1 MNENEIHSTA
11 GVLLDRVTEEASSAP
26 AVETSSDAGDASG
39 TTPEALPRTPA
50 SDLPSGSAAKDGSVL
65 GAAACAAEPE
75 PSSTLADD
83 PAAQQPAQDP
93 ATPADE
99 PAIRYHYYAN
109 GGAVQFLLADG
120 FVGGRLDRM
129 KLSRL
134 DGSAWRLTIETEVDS
149 TCRTPAGH
157 PFVAD
162 AVLHGNATDA
172 RRMAL
177 AMLRSHLAAVAKK
190 HRHNAHRRARA
201 TAARKGGG
209 VFLTPPE
216 ILANPPFDGGGVN

>member
-1 MNENEIHSTA
+1 MNENGILSTA
-11 GVLLDRVTEEASSAP
+11 SVLPDRVTEEASSAP
-26 AVETSSDAGDASG
+26 AVEPSSDAGDASG

-50 SDLPSGSAAKDGSVL
+50 SDLHSGSAAY
-65 GAAACAAEPE
+65 AAAPSTDPSFAAEPE

-99 PAIRYHYYAN
+99 PAIRSHYYAN

-129 KLSRL
+129 KLSRI
-134 DGSAWRLTIETEVDS
+134 DGSAWRMTIETEVDS

-162 AVLHGNATDA
+162 AVLHGSATDA

-177 AMLRSHLAAVAKK
+177 AMLRSHLDAVSHQK
-190 HRHNAHRRARA
+190 RHHARQRELKN
-201 TAARKGGG
+201 AARKWGGG
-209 VFLTPPE
+209 ISHAPGNSGESAV
-216 ILANPPFDGGGVN
+216 

>member
-1 MNENEIHSTA
+1 MNDENEILSTA
-11 GVLLDRVTEEASSAP
+11 GVLPDRVTEEASSAP
-26 AVETSSDAGDASG
+26 AV
-39 TTPEALPRTPA
+39 
-50 SDLPSGSAAKDGSVL
+50 K
-65 GAAACAAEPE
+65 
-75 PSSTLADD
+75 PSSE

-93 ATPADE
+93 AAPIDE
-99 PAIRYHYYAN
+99 PIVHWHYYVN
-109 GGAVQFLLADG
+109 KDAVQFLLADG

-162 AVLHGNATDA
+162 AVLHGSATDA

-209 VFLTPPE
+209 YSSRPRKYWRIRRLT
-216 ILANPPFDGGGVN
+216 AAA